1 MNRNAQAKEH
11 DPQRVSSIVGTALPL
26 RGNDIDTDQIIPAR
40 FMKVVTFDGLGQYAF
55 YDVRFD
61 ENGQENR
68 HPFNETQYK
77 GANILIS
84 NSNFGCGSSREHAP
98 QALKRFGIEAVVA
111 ESLAEIFAGNC
122 AAMGVPA
129 IRMTRDQI
137 EELQTTVE
145 ADPAIQIEIDL
156 SLETLKVGSREY
168 NFHISSSYRNAL
180 LSGSW
185 DSTAVLLSQ
194 SEAIRRKGKS
204 LPYMNDYLRSMHV

>member
-1 MNRNAQAKEH
+1 MKKRAHAKEH
-11 DPQRVSSIVGTALPL
+11 DTQRVSRIVGTALPL

-68 HPFNETQYK
+68 HPFNEREYK

-98 QALKRFGIEAVVA
+98 QALMRFGIEAVVA

-129 IRMTRDQI
+129 VRMTRDQI
-137 EELQTTVE
+137 EELQTAVE
-145 ADPAIQIEIDL
+145 ADPGLQIEIDL
-156 SLETLKVGSREY
+156 LSESLKAGAREY
-168 NFHISSSYRNAL
+168 RFHISSSYRSAL
-180 LSGSW
+180 LNGSW

-204 LPYMNDYLRSMHV
+204 LPYLNENPFK